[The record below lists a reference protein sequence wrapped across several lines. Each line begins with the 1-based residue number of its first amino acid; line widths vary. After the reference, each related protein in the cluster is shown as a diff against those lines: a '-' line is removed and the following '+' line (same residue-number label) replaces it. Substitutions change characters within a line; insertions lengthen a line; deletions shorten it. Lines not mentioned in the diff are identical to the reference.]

1 MPRLQPLRGK
11 EKDSEPVGIEEFFAG
26 VGKIPQT
33 RTAGRAAYTATPM
46 VAQIAGDPVP
56 PDCVVIEVHVGE
68 LKQLFNAID
77 PSPFREKDLDAAVEE
92 FIVGWAREVPHNAP
106 LALLVHL
113 DRSAGRSEE
122 PSLLRDAIKEFFR
135 IRSEATRRRL
145 RQLLRVGRTSLL
157 IGLLFLGGAVL
168 VGNLLGQALGGQLG
182 GVVRE
187 SLLIGG
193 WVAMWRPL
201 EIFLYDW
208 WPIRAEARLFDRLSA
223 MPVRIAYTGDATSE
237 AWRWDWPAAS
247 ARTPTPSTAVPN
259 PQ

>member
-1 MPRLQPLRGK
+1 MRQAEVFRGRKASARVCSRGTEDILRLK
-11 EKDSEPVGIEEFFAG
+11 
-26 VGKIPQT
+26 
-33 RTAGRAAYTATPM
+33 M

-56 PDCVVIEVHVGE
+56 PECEVIEVHVGE

-92 FIVGWAREVPHNAP
+92 FIVGWAVEAPHNVP
-106 LALLVHL
+106 FALLVHV
-113 DRSAGRSEE
+113 DRSAGQSEE
-122 PSLLRDAIKEFFR
+122 PALLREAVKEFFR
-135 IRSEATRRRL
+135 LRSEATRRRL
-145 RQLLRVGRTSLL
+145 RQLFRVGRTSLL
-157 IGLLFLGGAVL
+157 IGLVFLGGFV
-168 VGNLLGQALGGQLG
+168 LLGDILGRALGGQIG
-182 GVVRE
+182 GVLRE

-223 MPVRIAYTGDATSE
+223 MPVRIAYSVDANSE

-247 ARTPTPSTAVPN
+247 PRTPSPGTVATRNDIAGGVPRTLRKPRPS
-259 PQ
+259 